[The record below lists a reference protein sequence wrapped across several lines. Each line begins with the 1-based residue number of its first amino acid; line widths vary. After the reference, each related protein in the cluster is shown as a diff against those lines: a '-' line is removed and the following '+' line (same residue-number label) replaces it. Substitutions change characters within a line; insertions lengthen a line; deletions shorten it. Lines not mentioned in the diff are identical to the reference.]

1 MTKILTVDDSRA
13 IRQIV
18 LKQLVELGFDVDEA
32 EDGEQGLAR
41 LEEVQYDL
49 VLLDVTMP
57 VLDGPGMLAKMRE
70 RDDKTPVLMLTSES
84 KKTIVAEVMKLGIA
98 DYILKPFKPE
108 DLRAKVTKI
117 VGGGNPAAA
126 VSRPVSAAPA
136 AVSAPAMSM
145 SNMDADA
152 SRQFID
158 VLVIDD
164 MENVHKKLRTMLPA
178 HMTLNSSVSAQAA
191 LVMCRERVYR
201 AILIDSDIPDVD
213 VATLVPQLRAIQPH
227 AVPIALCL
235 RSAHDVNKE
244 MRDKG
249 FTDVLHKPFDKD
261 SVDNFLL
268 KYFDNQELVSTE
280 DNLITVAGF
289 SGKEDRVE
297 KYFQRVAKLAAGFL
311 EKIAAA
317 CYDEAIIDLTA
328 VPARPERIPRMVVEI
343 SQRAQAVGLGMRL
356 VGNAELKKILQS
368 FADTSSVPVSS
379 TVAEAKAAA

>member
-18 LKQLVELGFDVDEA
+18 LKQLVELGCDVDEA

-70 RDDKTPVLMLTSES
+70 REDKTPVLMLTSES

-126 VSRPVSAAPA
+126 MSRPVTSSAPVASAAP
-136 AVSAPAMSM
+136 VMS
-145 SNMDADA
+145 SMDADA

-235 RSAHDVNKE
+235 RSSNDVNKE

-280 DNLITVAGF
+280 DNLITVAAF
-289 SGKEDRVE
+289 TGKEDRVE

-317 CYDEAIIDLTA
+317 CYDEAIIDLSA
-328 VPARPERIPRMVVEI
+328 VPPRPERIPRMVVEI

-356 VGNAELKKILQS
+356 VGNAELKKILQT
-368 FADTSSVPVSS
+368 FADTSSVPVAAS
-379 TVAEAKAAA
+379 VAEAKAAA

>member
-1 MTKILTVDDSRA
+1 
-13 IRQIV
+13 
-18 LKQLVELGFDVDEA
+18 
-32 EDGEQGLAR
+32 
-41 LEEVQYDL
+41 
-49 VLLDVTMP
+49 
-57 VLDGPGMLAKMRE
+57 
-70 RDDKTPVLMLTSES
+70 
-84 KKTIVAEVMKLGIA
+84 
-98 DYILKPFKPE
+98 
-108 DLRAKVTKI
+108 
-117 VGGGNPAAA
+117 
-126 VSRPVSAAPA
+126 VSRPVTSSAPVAAAAPM
-136 AVSAPAMSM
+136 MS
-145 SNMDADA
+145 SMDADA

-235 RSAHDVNKE
+235 RSSNDVNKE

-280 DNLITVAGF
+280 DNLITVAAF
-289 SGKEDRVE
+289 TGKEDRVE

-317 CYDEAIIDLTA
+317 CYDEAIIDLSA
-328 VPARPERIPRMVVEI
+328 VPPRPERIPRMVVEI

-356 VGNAELKKILQS
+356 VGNAELKKILQT
-368 FADTSSVPVSS
+368 FADTSSVPVAAS
-379 TVAEAKAAA
+379 VAEAKAAA

>member
-70 RDDKTPVLMLTSES
+70 REDKTPVLMLTSES

-126 VSRPVSAAPA
+126 MSRPVTSSAPVASAAP
-136 AVSAPAMSM
+136 VMS
-145 SNMDADA
+145 SMDADA

-235 RSAHDVNKE
+235 RSSNDVNKE

-280 DNLITVAGF
+280 DNLITVAAF
-289 SGKEDRVE
+289 TGKEDRVE

-317 CYDEAIIDLTA
+317 CYDEAIIDLSA
-328 VPARPERIPRMVVEI
+328 VPPRPERIPRMVVEI

-356 VGNAELKKILQS
+356 VGNAELKKILQT
-368 FADTSSVPVSS
+368 FADTSSVPVAAS
-379 TVAEAKAAA
+379 VAEAKAAA

>member
-1 MTKILTVDDSRA
+1 MPKILTVDDSRA

-70 RDDKTPVLMLTSES
+70 REDKTPVLMLTSES

-126 VSRPVSAAPA
+126 MSRPVTSSAPVASAAPM
-136 AVSAPAMSM
+136 MS
-145 SNMDADA
+145 SMDADA

-235 RSAHDVNKE
+235 RSSNDVNKE

-280 DNLITVAGF
+280 DNLITVAAF
-289 SGKEDRVE
+289 TGKEDRVE

-317 CYDEAIIDLTA
+317 CYDEAIIDLSA
-328 VPARPERIPRMVVEI
+328 VPPRPERIPRMVVEI

-356 VGNAELKKILQS
+356 VGNAELKKILQT
-368 FADTSSVPVSS
+368 FADTSSVPVAAS
-379 TVAEAKAAA
+379 VAEAKAAA

>member
-126 VSRPVSAAPA
+126 VSRPVS
-136 AVSAPAMSM
+136 SAPAPVAAPMS
-145 SNMDADA
+145 SSMDHDA

-178 HMTLNSSVSAQAA
+178 HMTSNSSVSAQAA

-235 RSAHDVNKE
+235 RSNNDVNKE

-289 SGKEDRVE
+289 AGKEDRVE

-317 CYDEAIIDLTA
+317 CYDEAIIDLSA

>member
-70 RDDKTPVLMLTSES
+70 REDKTPVLMLTSES

-126 VSRPVSAAPA
+126 MSRPVTSSAPVASAAP
-136 AVSAPAMSM
+136 VMS
-145 SNMDADA
+145 SMDADA

-164 MENVHKKLRTMLPA
+164 MENVHKKLRTILPA

-235 RSAHDVNKE
+235 RSSNDVNKE

-280 DNLITVAGF
+280 DNLITVAAF
-289 SGKEDRVE
+289 TGKEDRVE

-317 CYDEAIIDLTA
+317 CYDEAIIDLSA
-328 VPARPERIPRMVVEI
+328 VPPRPERIPRMVVEI

-356 VGNAELKKILQS
+356 VGNAELKKILQT
-368 FADTSSVPVSS
+368 FADTSSVPVAAS
-379 TVAEAKAAA
+379 VAEAKAAA

>member
-1 MTKILTVDDSRA
+1 MPKILTVDDSRA

-70 RDDKTPVLMLTSES
+70 REDKTPVLMLTSES

-126 VSRPVSAAPA
+126 VSRPVTSSAPVAAAAPM
-136 AVSAPAMSM
+136 MS
-145 SNMDADA
+145 SMDADA

-235 RSAHDVNKE
+235 RSSHDVNKE

-280 DNLITVAGF
+280 DNLITVAAF
-289 SGKEDRVE
+289 TGKEDRLE

-317 CYDEAIIDLTA
+317 CYDEAIIDLSA

-356 VGNAELKKILQS
+356 VGNAELKKILQT
-368 FADTSSVPVSS
+368 FADTSSVPVAAS
-379 TVAEAKAAA
+379 VAEAKAAA

>member
-1 MTKILTVDDSRA
+1 MPKILTVDDSRA

-70 RDDKTPVLMLTSES
+70 REDKTPVLMLTSES

-126 VSRPVSAAPA
+126 VSRPVTSSAPVAAAAPM
-136 AVSAPAMSM
+136 MS
-145 SNMDADA
+145 SMDADA

-235 RSAHDVNKE
+235 RSSNDVNKE

-280 DNLITVAGF
+280 DNLITVAAF
-289 SGKEDRVE
+289 TGKEDRVE

-317 CYDEAIIDLTA
+317 CYDEAIIDLSA
-328 VPARPERIPRMVVEI
+328 VPPRPERIPRMVVEI

-356 VGNAELKKILQS
+356 VGNAELKKILQT
-368 FADTSSVPVSS
+368 FADTSSVPVAAS
-379 TVAEAKAAA
+379 VAEAKAAA